1 QKLEIVGVVGN
12 IRRAGLRD
20 EPHAD
25 LYFPFEQNPTA
36 SITLF
41 VRTASDSAQTVS
53 PIQAALRTIEP
64 NTIFLETRTLAD
76 IASES
81 VGETRLALWLLGIF
95 AAMALALAAIG
106 VYGVMS
112 YAVRQRTREIGTR
125 VALGATRRHIIWLVM
140 RQGAA
145 IGAIGTAIGLV
156 AG

>member
-1 QKLEIVGVVGN
+1 LQIPLLSGRLFDERDRSDSNPVVIVSEAIQQRFFQGESAVGRQVKLGKQKLEIVGVVGN

-106 VYGVMS
+106 
-112 YAVRQRTREIGTR
+112 
-125 VALGATRRHIIWLVM
+125 
-140 RQGAA
+140 
-145 IGAIGTAIGLV
+145 
-156 AG
+156 